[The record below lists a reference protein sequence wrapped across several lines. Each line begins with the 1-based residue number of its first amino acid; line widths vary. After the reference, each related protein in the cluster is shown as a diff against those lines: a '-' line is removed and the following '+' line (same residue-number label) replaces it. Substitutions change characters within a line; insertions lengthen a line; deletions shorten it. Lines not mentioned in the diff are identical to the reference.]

1 MSNVLAV
8 YRHYGCFNANGRGE
22 KKKKEIKRE
31 RRRLEIEIRETN
43 NGKLNGYTCKSAG
56 ILN

>member
-8 YRHYGCFNANGRGE
+8 YGHYGCFNANGGG
-22 KKKKEIKRE
+22 KKKEEDIKRE
-31 RRRLEIEIRETN
+31 RKRLETEIRETN
-43 NGKLNGYTCKSAG
+43 NGNLNGDACQSAG